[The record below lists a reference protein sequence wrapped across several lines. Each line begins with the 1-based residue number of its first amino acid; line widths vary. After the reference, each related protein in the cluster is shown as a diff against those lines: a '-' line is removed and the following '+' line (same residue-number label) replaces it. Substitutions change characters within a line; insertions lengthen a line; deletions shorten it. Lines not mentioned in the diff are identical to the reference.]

1 MEIQLKNDNF
11 VKYNKTFNIYYIIC
25 PYDQT
30 HTRYI
35 MNVGDMYGKFLVESL
50 LNTEI
55 IHHTTIPKN
64 MLSTDNVFQIA
75 GSTISDSNKNTVILG
90 TGIILNTVMIESFKD
105 CYLVRGKFTLNKL
118 KSNHPTYDFSKVK
131 LGDPGLTL
139 SYFINTNIE
148 KKYDYGIMLHYAD
161 MQFLKT
167 YFTDECLNKV
177 KIIDVDNANVIDVA
191 NQMLQCKKI
200 ISSSL
205 HGIIFSHSLGIPV
218 SWIRLEKTKLT
229 PDDIKFYDYLSIYNM
244 ENDKRLCNLIK
255 DKLIYNNL
263 ASLITIDIDND
274 VMKNKKHEVFQHI
287 INTFNIYNY
296 EIKSAYQNYINNVPN
311 V

>member
-1 MEIQLKNDNF
+1 
-11 VKYNKTFNIYYIIC
+11 
-25 PYDQT
+25 
-30 HTRYI
+30 